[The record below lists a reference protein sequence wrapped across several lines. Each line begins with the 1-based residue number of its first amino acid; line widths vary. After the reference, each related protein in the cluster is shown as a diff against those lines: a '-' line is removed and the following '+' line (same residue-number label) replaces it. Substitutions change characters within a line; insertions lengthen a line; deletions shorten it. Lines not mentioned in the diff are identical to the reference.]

1 VPEEQAAPTR
11 RRPVPEF
18 LRVPWTIGDVLLMIV
33 LWIGIQL
40 LIGIA
45 LRLLAPM
52 VPGIH
57 EFLRGVAAGSNITAL
72 LGLDVFEAVLGLGII
87 GIILRRRHAPW
98 SSLGWRQFDVVRAVI
113 YVILTL
119 VGFVVFGPYQRPLV
133 LTSPVMMLCFQAQ
146 SDEGVPRPG
155 AACDE
160 Q

>member
-119 VGFVVFGPYQRPLV
+119 VGFVVMSAAALWLV
-133 LTSPVMMLCFQAQ
+133 HALSVRLWPSA
-146 SDEGVPRPG
+146 G
-155 AACDE
+155 A
-160 Q
+160 